1 MHKVI
6 FYTRLAS
13 HVGRSRL
20 QGVFDYLCDNHRNW
34 DLRLPQT
41 CEQFFAEIRNG
52 LPQGMII
59 ANHQEQQVF
68 RWAESSDIPTLYIDI
83 YGQGRPR
90 ERPTGIIVRNDDG
103 GFGLLAARHLLHL
116 GGFAS
121 YGYVPSPIPAP
132 WCRRRQEGF
141 MRGLQGT
148 PKPVCGFS
156 GDFDRDFG
164 PWLLSLAKPTALYV
178 AYDELARR
186 VIDVCRARGLAV
198 GREVAVLGTDND
210 EIVCTL
216 TDPEISSIE
225 PDAEG
230 EGYQAAKHLDALL
243 VGGRIPQPKTIL
255 CKAKRLVSR
264 ASTRPPPA
272 GQSLVQ
278 AVLAYIR
285 RDYAQPITPT
295 SIAAKFNCSRRLLDI
310 RFCEATQM
318 TLAEKLGEIRLNAV
332 KARLGRTSLPF
343 ALIASQCGFPN
354 ANSLRNLFKRRF
366 GISLRDYRKQRARP
380 VTRTSG
386 NRPPAS

>member
-20 QGVFDYLCDNHRNW
+20 QGVFDYLCDNDNHRNW

-148 PKPVCGFS
+148 PKPVCVFS

-178 AYDELARR
+178 AYDELAWR

-198 GREVAVLGTDND
+198 VREVAVLGTDND

-216 TDPEISSIE
+216 TDSEISSIE

-230 EGYQAAKHLDALL
+230 EGYQAAKHLDLP
-243 VGGRIPQPKTIL
+243 PQPL
-255 CKAKRLVSR
+255 QAPLRNHPARLPEATAPPRYSHFGQSTARVLKSFVACGGTRAVYVPLWRPSHFWRQRSLTHRSPPRPSSANDTVISR
-264 ASTRPPPA
+264 AN
-272 GQSLVQ
+272 G
-278 AVLAYIR
+278 
-285 RDYAQPITPT
+285 
-295 SIAAKFNCSRRLLDI
+295 
-310 RFCEATQM
+310 
-318 TLAEKLGEIRLNAV
+318 
-332 KARLGRTSLPF
+332 
-343 ALIASQCGFPN
+343 
-354 ANSLRNLFKRRF
+354 
-366 GISLRDYRKQRARP
+366 
-380 VTRTSG
+380 
-386 NRPPAS
+386 